1 MARRGLIAA
10 LSLIAAAALLV
21 DPARAEESKV
31 DRVELDSAR
40 SHATFG
46 VKIMWLV
53 PVHGRFGKVAGIVDV
68 DRFRSFATVDARIDA
83 NAVEMSTKS
92 YAG

>member
-1 MARRGLIAA
+1 MARRGPHCPSGLTAA

-21 DPARAEESKV
+21 GPARAEESKV

-46 VKIMWLV
+46 VKIMWLL
-53 PVHGRFGKVAGIVDV
+53 PIHGRFGAPGNPTARTGVLG
-68 DRFRSFATVDARIDA
+68 TVERGGHAWTTT
-83 NAVEMSTKS
+83 N
-92 YAG
+92 